1 MNNIKGVRKNKGMT
15 QVEVAK
21 ELGITQSQYSRYES
35 GFTNIP
41 SDMLSK
47 IADLFGVSV
56 DVILGRDGD
65 ETQEPI
71 GRRIVI
77 KPELAPEDE
86 VMIPLVASLHCG
98 YGKAGEPFSIIKQ
111 IPVPQSYITRWG
123 KHIAALE
130 AVGKSM
136 LPTIRPGDLMIC
148 IPGEAWEDG
157 NIVDIDV
164 NDSDTI
170 KRIYRAADG
179 GIDLVP
185 DNEDFETMHY
195 SPADLDIYRVHVLA
209 RVVKTIG
216 PDL

>member
-56 DVILGRDGD
+56 DVILGRDAD

-77 KPELAPEDE
+77 KPELVPEDE

-123 KHIAALE
+123 RHIAALE

-185 DNEDFETMHY
+185 DNADFETMHY

>member
-1 MNNIKGVRKNKGMT
+1 MNKIRELRKKKGLT
-15 QVEVAK
+15 QQ
-21 ELGITQSQYSRYES
+21 ELGDALGVTKPTISNYENEKRQL
-35 GFTNIP
+35 TADILQK
-41 SDMLSK
+41 LSEY
-47 IADLFGVSV
+47 FGVSV
-56 DVILGRDGD
+56 DVILGRDAD

-77 KPELAPEDE
+77 KPELVPEDE

-123 KHIAALE
+123 RHIAALE

-185 DNEDFETMHY
+185 DNADFETMHY

>member
-15 QVEVAK
+15 QVEAAK

-65 ETQEPI
+65 EMQEPI